1 MFPDELDPCPTALDY
16 TAFYEAEHGDLA
28 VVRRTDMSTDSQP
41 RSVDKQADTT
51 RQHKTCYDVIRQDM
65 IRRDMT

>member
-16 TAFYEAEHGDLA
+16 TAFYVAEHGDLA

-51 RQHKTCYDVIRQDM
+51 KHKTC
-65 IRRDMT
+65 